1 MGVNIEISSIFARYA
16 GGQTGFQAEGKTVGD
31 CLNDLGRRYPE
42 LGKMILTP
50 DGRLL
55 NSIDVFINGES
66 AYPGQLARPLKDG
79 DRLKIIMIIQGG

>member
-1 MGVNIEISSIFARYA
+1 MSVSVEIPSIFARYA
-16 GGQTGFQAEGKTVGD
+16 GGQTGFQAEGKTVGE
-31 CLNDLGRRYPE
+31 CLNDLGKRYPE

-66 AYPGQLARPLKDG
+66 AYPRPLTKPLKDG